1 MWVATLFHFRW
12 VYIDKNVKKQKNR
25 CIWLCCCMA
34 FVEKSNNFFL
44 AVFKCKWT
52 SFSWLTSN
60 IFCISVKIHTRKNVI
75 RNLNTF
81 AITWICHKKQE
92 HWRKFVFYLFMYRAP
107 DDVFA
112 VYADCYILLLLLPFQ
127 YVRVSLLDLIIKK
140 VIKLPFYV

>member
-92 HWRKFVFYLFMYRAP
+92 HWRKFEYYSIYLCIERPMMSLPCMLIVIFFFFYYHFNTYE
-107 DDVFA
+107 
-112 VYADCYILLLLLPFQ
+112 YH
-127 YVRVSLLDLIIKK
+127 SLT
-140 VIKLPFYV
+140 